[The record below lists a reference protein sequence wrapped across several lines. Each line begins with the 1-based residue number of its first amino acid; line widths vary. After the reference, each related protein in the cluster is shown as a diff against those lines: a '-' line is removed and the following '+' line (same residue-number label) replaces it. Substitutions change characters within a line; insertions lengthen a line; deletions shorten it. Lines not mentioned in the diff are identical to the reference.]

1 MKSNEIAREQ
11 ILTIV
16 RNQIK
21 DNDPPETKQTFE
33 RLKGLGY
40 NVTDAEMLIGQCV
53 AIEIFNILKHKQ
65 PFDKIRY
72 IRNMNKLPQ
81 EPFD

>member
-1 MKSNEIAREQ
+1 MKPNEIAREQ

-21 DNDPPETKQTFE
+21 ENNPPETKQTYE

-40 NVTDAEMLIGQCV
+40 SDTDSEMLIGQCV
-53 AIEIFNILKHKQ
+53 SIEVYNILKHKQ
-65 PFDKIRY
+65 PFDENRY
-72 IRNMNKLPQ
+72 IKNLNKLPK

>member
-1 MKSNEIAREQ
+1 MKPNEIAREQ

-21 DNDPPETKQTFE
+21 ENNPPETKQTFE

-40 NVTDAEMLIGQCV
+40 STTDSEMLIGQCI
-53 AIEIFNILKHKQ
+53 AIETFNILKYKQ

-72 IRNMNKLPQ
+72 IKNLNKLPK